1 MVTGARPR
9 FYANQIAVEA
19 GLSVALVDVS
29 PGTAGRVHR
38 FIPQTTPDA
47 AESLDADH
55 CEVLSAAGWTRVAVL
70 PLGPVQRGFRG
81 EELRPVDLSALPP
94 GKYVL
99 RHQGA
104 DSRPIQVEERA
115 LERRTLAAVLG
126 YFRSQRS
133 ADRWDAQDHAVPFVG
148 DRSGTVDVHG
158 GWYDASGDTS
168 KYLSHL
174 SYANF
179 MNPQQTPIVVW
190 ALSEHLEAGS
200 AHHAP
205 GIAEALRDEARH
217 GAEFLLRMLDRDG
230 YFYMTVFDQWS
241 KKPEKRVICSY
252 RGQKGELLPGY
263 EAGYR
268 QGGGAAIAAL
278 ARSGRVLQRREF
290 VDAALRAFHHLE
302 ENNLRYLDDGR
313 ENVIDD
319 YCALLAATEL
329 LLAIGDADTKTDAD
343 TKITVRRALGRRAD
357 SLMGRIQTGAPH
369 AGWLR
374 ADDGERPFFHAAEA
388 GLPAMALL
396 RAAEGLRALGEA
408 SEAERLEDAALTLL
422 DFELWI
428 SGEAANPFGYARQ
441 YTQDVHGTRQ
451 RAFFIPHQNETGY
464 WWQGEN
470 ARLASLASAAGKAA
484 RVLERRAVRSEP
496 KSREHDERVTALR
509 RYAAAQLDWICGKNP
524 FDACML
530 HGFGENGG
538 NYLPEWPNVVGGI
551 SNGITSGFDDESG
564 VDFGRTDVAGDH
576 GWRWHEQWIPH
587 AAWYLIAIGQ
597 LPPS

>member
-1 MVTGARPR
+1 MVTSARPR
-9 FYANQIAVEA
+9 FYVNQVAVEE
-19 GLSVALVDVS
+19 GLCVALVDVS
-29 PGTAGRVHR
+29 PGTKGPVHR
-38 FIPQTTPDA
+38 YLPPASTD
-47 AESLDADH
+47 LDADH
-55 CEVLSAAGWTRVAVL
+55 CEVLSAAGWTHVAAL
-70 PLGPVQRGFRG
+70 PLGPVTRGFRG
-81 EELRPVDLSALPP
+81 EELRAVDLSSLPP

-99 RHQGA
+99 RHLGE
-104 DSRPIQVEERA
+104 DSRPFQVERRA

-148 DRSGTVDVHG
+148 DRVGTVDVHG

-190 ALSEHLEAGS
+190 ALCEHLEA
-200 AHHAP
+200 AREHHAP

-217 GAEFLLRMLDRDG
+217 GAEFLLRMLDAEG

-241 KKPEKRVICSY
+241 KKPEKRIICAY

-263 EAGYR
+263 QAAYR

-278 ARSGRVLQRREF
+278 ARVGRLLERPDF
-290 VDAALRAFHHLE
+290 VEAALRAFSHLE
-302 ENNLRYLDDGR
+302 EHNVRYLDDGR
-313 ENVIDD
+313 ENIIDD
-319 YCALLAATEL
+319 YCALLAAAEL
-329 LLAIGDADTKTDAD
+329 LAATDGRAPAVRSALD
-343 TKITVRRALGRRAD
+343 RRAK
-357 SLMGRIQTGAPH
+357 SLMGRIQRGAPH

-374 ADDGERPFFHAAEA
+374 ADDAERPFFHAAEA

-396 RAAEGLRALGEA
+396 RAAEVLSSLGETSDA
-408 SEAERLEDAALTLL
+408 RSLEDAAIELL
-422 DFELWI
+422 GFELWI
-428 SGEAANPFGYARQ
+428 TSEVDNPFGYARQ
-441 YTQDVHGTRQ
+441 FTVDVHGTRR
-451 RAFFIPHQNETGY
+451 RAFFIPHENETGY

-470 ARLASLASAAGKAA
+470 ARLASLASAAGKVALL
-484 RVLERRAVRSEP
+484 LERRANGAPGSAG
-496 KSREHDERVTALR
+496 DDRVTELR

-551 SNGITSGFDDESG
+551 CNGITSGFDDESG
-564 VDFGRTDVAGDH
+564 LDFGRTDVQGDH

>member
-1 MVTGARPR
+1 MVTSVRPR
-9 FYANQIAVEA
+9 FYVNQVAVEE
-19 GLSVALVDVS
+19 GLGVALVDVS
-29 PGTAGRVHR
+29 PGTEGPVHR
-38 FIPQTTPDA
+38 YLPPASSD
-47 AESLDADH
+47 LDADH
-55 CEVLSAAGWTRVAVL
+55 CEVLTAAGWTRVMVL
-70 PLGPVQRGFRG
+70 PLGPSQRGFRG
-81 EELRPVDLSALPP
+81 EELRTVDLSSLPR

-99 RHQGA
+99 RHLGQ
-104 DSRPIQVEERA
+104 DSRPFQVEARA

-126 YFRSQRS
+126 YLRSQRA
-133 ADRWDAQDHAVPFVG
+133 ADRWDERDHAVPFVG
-148 DRSGTVDVHG
+148 DRTGTVDVHG

-190 ALSEHLEAGS
+190 ALCEHLEAAR

-205 GIAEALRDEARH
+205 GIAEALLDEARH
-217 GAEFLLRMLDRDG
+217 GAEFLRRMLDADG

-241 KKPEKRVICSY
+241 KRPEKRVICAY

-263 EAGYR
+263 QAAYR

-278 ARSGRVLQRREF
+278 ARAGRLLGRREL
-290 VDAALRAFHHLE
+290 VDAALRAFSHLE
-302 ENNLRYLDDGR
+302 EHNLRYLDDGR

-319 YCALLAATEL
+319 YCALLATSEL
-329 LLAIGDADTKTDAD
+329 LAATSSEVPA
-343 TKITVRRALGRRAD
+343 VRSALGRRAE
-357 SLMGRIQTGAPH
+357 SLLARVQEGAPH

-388 GLPAMALL
+388 GLPAVALL
-396 RAAEGLRALGEA
+396 RAAEVLTSHGDATAAR
-408 SEAERLEDAALTLL
+408 RLEEAALQLL

-428 SGEAANPFGYARQ
+428 TNEVDNPFGYARQ
-441 YTQDVHGTRQ
+441 YTQDILGSRR
-451 RAFFIPHQNETGY
+451 RAFFIPHENETGY

-470 ARLASLASAAGKAA
+470 ARLASLATAAGKAA
-484 RVLERRAVRSEP
+484 LLLERRTTSNGVR
-496 KSREHDERVTALR
+496 DDRVTALR

-551 SNGITSGFDDESG
+551 CNGITAGFDDESG
-564 VDFGRTDVAGDH
+564 LDFGRTDVAGDH

-597 LPPS
+597 LSPS